1 MDWKDLRKRNVD
13 GKGLVLAIA
22 QDSDTM
28 AVLMVAYQN
37 KEAFEKSVD
46 EKQLYLYSTSK
57 NKLWKKGEV
66 SGNTLAVED
75 VRVDCDGDAIIYLVK
90 PKGGAC
96 HEGYDTC
103 FYRKLSG
110 EIVGKKM
117 FDPKEVYG

>member
-117 FDPKEVYG
+117 FDPKEAYG